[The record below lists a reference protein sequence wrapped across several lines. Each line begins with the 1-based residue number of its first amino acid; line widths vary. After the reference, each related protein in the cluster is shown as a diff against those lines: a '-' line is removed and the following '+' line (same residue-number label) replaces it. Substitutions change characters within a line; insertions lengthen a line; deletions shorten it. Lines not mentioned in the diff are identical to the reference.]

1 MSSSAGHG
9 ATTVVFGDQTAEGIA
24 REMAEQICLGFRWH
38 DRREREKAIDA
49 FAVVDRHQFAHVDPS
64 TARAAAAA
72 YVDALWAKDD
82 VEASCTVDGEL
93 DYDALAE
100 ADWSP
105 VEEAFAER
113 AALADMDPQYA
124 PESTIAWKRH
134 KVGGDYA
141 QPMQRAQ
148 MYELRAAMDDSEY
161 PHKPHQGQSG
171 YGPEAARY
179 LLAVELHD
187 MHTEDCWKQ
196 ALETMIPYYERI
208 LRAHEGETGP
218 TSRND

>member
-1 MSSSAGHG
+1 MSSSANDVTN
-9 ATTVVFGDQTAEGIA
+9 AVLLEDYPLEEIA

-38 DRREREKAIDA
+38 DRRERERAVEA
-49 FAVVDRHQFAHVDPS
+49 FAVVDRHQFVHLEAA
-64 TARAAAAA
+64 TTRAAATA
-72 YVDALWAKDD
+72 YVDALWAKDE
-82 VEASCTVDGEL
+82 VEASCTVEGEL

-105 VEEAFAER
+105 VEAAFAER
-113 AALADMDPQYA
+113 AELVGMDPRYA
-124 PESTIAWKRH
+124 RDSTVAWKRH

-141 QPMQRAQ
+141 RPMQRAQ
-148 MYELRAAMDDSEY
+148 MYELRAAMDDPDY

-187 MHTEDCWKQ
+187 MHTEDHWRQ
-196 ALETMIPYYERI
+196 ALETMVPYFERV
-208 LRAHEGETGP
+208 LRAHEEKTGP
-218 TSRND
+218 TPRSD

>member
-1 MSSSAGHG
+1 MSSSADHR
-9 ATTVVFGDQTAEGIA
+9 ANSAVFGDEPA
-24 REMAEQICLGFRWH
+24 REVASEMAEQICLGFRWH

-49 FAVVDRHQFAHVDPS
+49 FAIVDRYQFAHLDPS

-113 AALADMDPQYA
+113 AALAGMDPRYA
-124 PESTIAWKRH
+124 PDSTIAWKRH

-148 MYELRAAMDDSEY
+148 MYELRAAMDDPEY

-187 MHTEDCWKQ
+187 MHTEEHWRQ
-196 ALETMIPYYERI
+196 AMEIMIPYYERV
-208 LRAHEGETGP
+208 LRAHGGETGP
-218 TSRND
+218 TPRND